1 MIIRIFRA
9 IVPAAMHREFEDK
22 FKEISVPVVKG
33 YKGLVSLEIA
43 KPTKWNPD
51 EFIMISR
58 WNTEKD
64 LENFAGL
71 SWNQAHIPKGMEKYI
86 NECSVSHYYNIEMPS

>member
-9 IVPAAMHREFEDK
+9 IVPAEMHQEFGDK

-43 KPTKWNPD
+43 KPTKWNPY

-71 SWNQAHIPKGMEKYI
+71 LWNQAHIPKGMEKYI
-86 NECSVSHYYNIEMPS
+86 SECSVSHYYSIEMPS